1 MKDTCQT
8 QITIEGAKLLFRNFK
23 GEESQF
29 NRKGARNFCVELTPE
44 MAAELIDCGW
54 NIKNRKAREDDPDD
68 VPASYMKVIVN
79 FDGPKPPKIVM
90 LTKHGK
96 TALDE
101 ETVGTLDW
109 AEIQKCDLVFSAYQ
123 YEVGGKTGIA
133 AYLKTMFVTVLEDDL
148 EEKYAD
154 WGVED

>member
-1 MKDTCQT
+1 
-8 QITIEGAKLLFRNFK
+8 
-23 GEESQF
+23 
-29 NRKGARNFCVELTPE
+29 
-44 MAAELIDCGW
+44 
-54 NIKNRKAREDDPDD
+54 
-68 VPASYMKVIVN
+68 MKVIVN
-79 FDGPKPPKIVM
+79 FDGPHPPKIVM